1 MMADTIYTPL
11 LYGGFLSIVAL
22 ALAEKLVPVIP
33 SYALLVFLGMTH
45 ASDTKGFIS
54 TVAASALGSMLGTL
68 VWYGVGRLAGRN
80 LIEVWIDKGGRYVF
94 LPLARY
100 RALAELYERHTFWIT
115 LTAQTIPTVRIFL
128 AMPAG
133 MLGLN
138 LRLFIPASMLGIVIW
153 NTSLIGIGAMVGNS
167 RYDPLYSGLLVVAAI
182 LCFEAAIWHSMR
194 YRRRRPA

>member
-33 SYALLVFLGMTH
+33 SYALLIFLGTTH

-80 LIEVWIDKGGRYVF
+80 RIEVWIDKGGRYVF
-94 LPLARY
+94 LPWRDIEHW
-100 RALAELYERHTFWIT
+100 RNSMKGIRSGSRSPHRRS
-115 LTAQTIPTVRIFL
+115 QPS
-128 AMPAG
+128 
-133 MLGLN
+133 
-138 LRLFIPASMLGIVIW
+138 ASSW
-153 NTSLIGIGAMVGNS
+153 
-167 RYDPLYSGLLVVAAI
+167 R
-182 LCFEAAIWHSMR
+182 C
-194 YRRRRPA
+194 RPACSD